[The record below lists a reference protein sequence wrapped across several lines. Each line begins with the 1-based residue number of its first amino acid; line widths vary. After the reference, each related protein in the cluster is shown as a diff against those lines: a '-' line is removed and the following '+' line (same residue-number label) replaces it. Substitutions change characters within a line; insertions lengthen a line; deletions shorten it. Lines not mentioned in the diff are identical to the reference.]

1 MYTHRMTTAIPKTP
15 DSQWILPARWL
26 AISSMLVDH
35 LARYLVPANPDYH
48 WLAATLGRLAF
59 PLFAAMLAWHLL
71 FHTRNPWRYAL
82 RILLIG
88 ILTQPLYALML
99 QMPLT
104 QPELNVCFTLA
115 ASLLPA
121 ALLKQVLLQS
131 GGGLPNLHQILA
143 GISLLLMA
151 LLVSPWVDYGLAGI
165 LLTPA
170 LVLLFFLLQQQQ
182 HPVLLLG
189 SLLLV
194 SFLGLGLNAYGLPT
208 FSTLLGLCLIPLL
221 ASGTLDTSGMNRWL
235 APLPRWLWLGFYPGH
250 LLLVVML
257 AGVFRH

>member
-35 LARYLVPANPDYH
+35 LTRYLQPENPDYP

-71 FHTRNPWRYAL
+71 FHTRNPWRYTL

-88 ILTQPLYALML
+88 VLAQPLYALML
-99 QMPLT
+99 QIPLT
-104 QPELNVCFTLA
+104 QLELNVCFTLA
-115 ASLLPA
+115 AGLLPA
-121 ALLKQVLLQS
+121 ALLKQALLQS
-131 GGGLPNLHQILA
+131 SGKPDWRQLLA
-143 GISLLLMA
+143 GIGLLLLA
-151 LLVSPWVDYGLAGI
+151 LLVSPWLDYGLAGI
-165 LLTPA
+165 LLTSA
-170 LVLLFFLLQQQQ
+170 LLLLFFLQQQQ
-182 HPVLLLG
+182 HPALLAG

-194 SFLGLGLNAYGLPT
+194 GFLGLGLNGYGLPT
-208 FSTLLGLCLIPLL
+208 FSTLAGLCLILL
-221 ASGTLDTSGMNRWL
+221 LSNSSLDTRVINRWL
-235 APLPRWLWLGFYPGH
+235 PPLPRWLWLGFYPGH
-250 LLLVVML
+250 LLLIVML